1 MIWGQQ
7 LIQDLYQKTLT
18 HFKDNE
24 LLKSITSKDKLDF
37 FDVNYNYEKDFVAA
51 GAELKK
57 RIICVFI
64 KKRTYKNYYW
74 IDC

>member
-1 MIWGQQ
+1 M
-7 LIQDLYQKTLT
+7 T

-57 RIICVFI
+57 ELFVFLSKNALTKTIIGLTVNML
-64 KKRTYKNYYW
+64 KVNSYH
-74 IDC
+74 